1 MARKGI
7 KKMKNTFLLAA
18 CGTLC
23 LVTLRANPPQAASPL
38 SPGPETDRAPVLV
51 ELFTSEGCSTCP
63 PADTLL
69 SKLESL
75 QPIDG
80 AQIIALEEH
89 VDYWNHDGWVDS
101 YSSPDWTLRQQ
112 AYVDR
117 FKGKSPFTPQMV
129 VDGQSQFVGNNPQD
143 AQAAIQEAAHR
154 LKTQISITGVP
165 SDKGDAQRFEI
176 RVGNR
181 AGAATEE
188 PADVW
193 IAVTEDGLR
202 SSVKAGENAGKDLS
216 HVATLRYLHK
226 AGSAPAKDSSPLVLT
241 QQVKFKA
248 SWKKENLHIV
258 VFVQE
263 RKSLHVLGAASV
275 RIAG

>member
-1 MARKGI
+1 
-7 KKMKNTFLLAA
+7 MKTSLPLLALA
-18 CGTLC
+18 TL
-23 LVTLRANPPQAASPL
+23 LLLTPNSNPPRAAVPQAAPAQV
-38 SPGPETDRAPVLV
+38 PPAQTDRTPVLV

-129 VDGQSQFVGNNPQD
+129 VDGQSQFVGNNARE
-143 AQAAIQEAAHR
+143 AQTAIEEAAHR
-154 LKTQISITGVP
+154 PKTQISITGTAAEK
-165 SDKGDAQRFEI
+165 SDVQRVEI
-176 RVGNR
+176 HVANL
-181 AGAATEE
+181 AGAATQE

-193 IAVTEDGLR
+193 IAVTEDGLESAVR
-202 SSVKAGENAGKDLS
+202 AGENAGKDLR
-216 HVATLRYLHK
+216 HVATLRTLHK
-226 AGSAPAKDSSPLVLT
+226 VGAAPAKDSSPLVLT
-241 QQVKFKA
+241 QQVKLK
-248 SWKKENLHIV
+248 SNWKKENLHIV

-263 RKSLHVLGAASV
+263 RKSLHVLGAASA
-275 RIAG
+275 RIAS

>member
-1 MARKGI
+1 
-7 KKMKNTFLLAA
+7 MKTSLRLFTLAILLLLTPNPNPPRAA
-18 CGTLC
+18 E
-23 LVTLRANPPQAASPL
+23 PQAAPA
-38 SPGPETDRAPVLV
+38 PVPAAQTDRAPVLV

-101 YSSPDWTLRQQ
+101 YSSADWTLRQQ

-117 FKGKSPFTPQMV
+117 FKGKSPFTPQMI
-129 VDGQSQFVGNNPQD
+129 VDGQSQFVGNNARE
-143 AQAAIQEAAHR
+143 AQTAIEEAAHR
-154 LKTQISITGVP
+154 PKTQISI
-165 SDKGDAQRFEI
+165 S
-176 RVGNR
+176 
-181 AGAATEE
+181 GAATEKSDVQRVEIHVGNSSGGATQE

-193 IAVTEDGLR
+193 IAVTEDGLE
-202 SSVKAGENAGKDLS
+202 SAVKAGENAGKDLH
-216 HVATLRYLHK
+216 HVATLRTLHK
-226 AGSAPAKDSSPLVLT
+226 VGAVSGKDSSPLVLT
-241 QQVKFKA
+241 QQVKLKS

-263 RKSLHVLGAASV
+263 RKSLHVLGAASARV
-275 RIAG
+275 AG

>member
-1 MARKGI
+1 
-7 KKMKNTFLLAA
+7 MKTSLRLFA
-18 CGTLC
+18 
-23 LVTLRANPPQAASPL
+23 LVTLLLLTPNSNPPRAAVPQAAPA
-38 SPGPETDRAPVLV
+38 PAPAAQPDRTPVLV

-75 QPIDG
+75 QPIEG

-129 VDGQSQFVGNNPQD
+129 VDGQSQFVGNNARE
-143 AQAAIQEAAHR
+143 AQTAIQEAAHR
-154 LKTQISITGVP
+154 PKTQISIIGTATEK
-165 SDKGDAQRFEI
+165 SDVQRVEI
-176 RVGNR
+176 RVGNL
-181 AGAATEE
+181 AGAATQEA
-188 PADVW
+188 ADVW
-193 IAVTEDGLR
+193 LAVIEDGLE
-202 SSVKAGENAGKDLS
+202 SAVKAGENAGKDLH
-216 HVATLRYLHK
+216 HVATLRTLHK
-226 AGSAPAKDSSPLVLT
+226 VGTAPTKDSSPLVLT
-241 QQVKFKA
+241 QQVKFK
-248 SWKKENLHIV
+248 SGWKKENLHFV

-263 RKSLHVLGAASV
+263 RKSLHVLGAASARV
-275 RIAG
+275 AG

>member
-1 MARKGI
+1 MKKALLLIALGI
-7 KKMKNTFLLAA
+7 V
-18 CGTLC
+18 C
-23 LVTLRANPPQAASPL
+23 LVTLNGNPTLVADPQSPA
-38 SPGPETDRAPVLV
+38 PQTDRTPVLV

-129 VDGQSQFVGNNPQD
+129 VDGQSQFVGNNPHD
-143 AQAAIQEAAHR
+143 AQAAIQEAAR
-154 LKTQISITGVP
+154 RPKTQISITGTAVE
-165 SDKGDAQRFEI
+165 KGDVQRFEI
-176 RVGNR
+176 RVGNL
-181 AGAATEE
+181 AGAATPE

-193 IAVTEDGLR
+193 IAVTEDGLE
-202 SSVKAGENAGKDLS
+202 SAVKAGENAGKDLH
-216 HVATLRYLHK
+216 HVATLRTLHK
-226 AGSAPAKDSSPLVLT
+226 VGTAPAKDSSPLVLT
-241 QQVKFKA
+241 QQVKFKS
-248 SWKKENLHIV
+248 SWKRENLHIV
-258 VFVQE
+258 VFIQE
-263 RKSLHVLGAASV
+263 RKSLHVLGAASARV
-275 RIAG
+275 AG

>member
-1 MARKGI
+1 
-7 KKMKNTFLLAA
+7 MKNALQLIAL
-18 CGTLC
+18 GTLW
-23 LVTLRANPPQAASPL
+23 LVTLNANSPQAAVPQSPA
-38 SPGPETDRAPVLV
+38 SQTDRTPVLV

-63 PADTLL
+63 PADNLL

-129 VDGQSQFVGNNPQD
+129 VDGQSQFVGNNPSD
-143 AQAAIQEAAHR
+143 AQTAIREAIHR
-154 LKTQISITGVP
+154 PKTQISISGAATE
-165 SDKGDAQRFEI
+165 KGDVQRFEI
-176 RVGNR
+176 RVGNL
-181 AGAATEE
+181 AAAATPE

-193 IAVTEDGLR
+193 LAVTEDGLE
-202 SSVKAGENAGKDLS
+202 SAVKAGENAGKDLH
-216 HVATLRYLHK
+216 HVATLRTLHK
-226 AGSAPAKDSSPLVLT
+226 VGTAQAKDSSPLVLT
-241 QQVKFKA
+241 QQVKLKS

-258 VFVQE
+258 VFIQE
-263 RKSLHVLGAASV
+263 RKSLHILGAASARV
-275 RIAG
+275 AG